1 MAFVPAFWAKAI
13 LSNLH
18 KISVAEQFINRN
30 YEGEIKSAGDKVH
43 ILQPTSI
50 EVRTYDGSDIT
61 VDTDPEGTNH
71 TLTIDQADYFN
82 FVVKDITKAQNAH
95 DFVNVYMGEAQ
106 YALRDVADKFRFKL
120 IADGVHA
127 DNNITPELL
136 TSANIYSKLTE
147 AKRLLSLAS
156 VPLEGRKVALSPNEI
171 ALLENSPEFTP
182 ATQLGDQIKANG
194 FMGRIAG
201 FDVFETN
208 NLHEEV
214 ADDVASG
221 QPYSRKIIC
230 STSMATTYAD
240 QVAAIERYR
249 VEKNFGDGVKGLHIY
264 GGKVLR
270 SKSVVVINNR
280 LGVAA

>member
-18 KISVAEQFINRN
+18 KISVAEHFINRN
-30 YEGEIKSAGDKVH
+30 YEGVIKNAGDKVH

-50 EVRTYDGSDIT
+50 EVRSYDGSDIT

-127 DNNITPELL
+127 DHNITPELL

-171 ALLENSPEFTP
+171 ALLENSSEFTP

-208 NLHEEV
+208 NLHEELEG
-214 ADDVASG
+214 DVASG

-280 LGVAA
+280 LGVAP